1 MMDYKYTYSKF
12 FNVIFHLG
20 VAVNVVVVLWL
31 MLMLF
36 EVI

>member
-1 MMDYKYTYSKF
+1 MDYKYTYNKL
-12 FNVIFHLG
+12 FNVLFHLG

-31 MLMLF
+31 MLLLF

>member
-1 MMDYKYTYSKF
+1 MGYKFTYGKL

-31 MLMLF
+31 FLMLF
-36 EVI
+36 EMI